1 MTFLLGPRTYPGHL
15 RAQPLPCW
23 VSQPGV
29 RMDILLFV
37 SYPNDFSS
45 CNTEKSN
52 TVMEFLAGWL
62 VGFDRGKKVLSP
74 LILWFSFIFQEPMS
88 EIPSPYLFLFLFTTQ
103 CQIALLFSFCL
114 FYPEGMHFK
123 SCLSIE
129 SDLSSLNYVPI
140 VTVSN

>member
-1 MTFLLGPRTYPGHL
+1 M
-15 RAQPLPCW
+15 
-23 VSQPGV
+23 
-29 RMDILLFV
+29 LLFV
-37 SYPNDFSS
+37 FMVLGYFTIYSYPNDFSS
-45 CNTEKSN
+45 CNIEKPN

-88 EIPSPYLFLFLFTTQ
+88 EIPFPYLFLFLFTTQ